1 MVEHQI
7 KDFNQLIENPEKV
20 NEKEL
25 TYISKLT
32 NKYPSSNFCFFM
44 LTKILHYQKR
54 IGYEKSLNS
63 AALRFGKRTLL
74 YDIIHSRKK
83 ILKNTTSR
91 TDTTDSIELNNDLNE
106 LEKNIYGN
114 LIQNQL
120 IDEIELKP
128 KEQNKIVIE
137 ANSTKEFMLFEEWL
151 TGKQTK
157 NTNTTTDID
166 SIIKNL
172 NKRKIDKEKQ
182 DFYSGIKAAKNSLQ
196 ENDDFN
202 TETLAEIYVKQG
214 NYPKAIKIY
223 EQLMLSNPEKKLFFA
238 SRINYI
244 KQKTQ
249 P

>member
-1 MVEHQI
+1 MSQ
-7 KDFNQLIENPEKV
+7 EKR
-20 NEKEL
+20 
-25 TYISKLT
+25 YW
-32 NKYPSSNFCFFM
+32 
-44 LTKILHYQKR
+44 
-54 IGYEKSLNS
+54 KS
-63 AALRFGKRTLL
+63 
-74 YDIIHSRKK
+74 
-83 ILKNTTSR
+83 
-91 TDTTDSIELNNDLNE
+91 
-106 LEKNIYGN
+106 
-114 LIQNQL
+114 
-120 IDEIELKP
+120 EIELKP